1 MSMSMC
7 VKALVAYGCRVQNEY
22 QYRFSRIGQFVN
34 SNNDEKMSIC
44 RFSII
49 CSNNKKRTRN
59 NDESPV
65 EASIRDRILKQVAES
80 GVDTVL
86 LPLNFMNA
94 HWCCVAIKVQAK
106 RIIYYDLLNQAPYMN
121 AANAIATHL
130 KISGLQ
136 EYDVIPQNN
145 RIQFDA
151 YSCGVYVC
159 WMSICQVIPE
169 PPLDMS
175 ATSMT
180 RRRFEQL
187 YEVDFSLWKHPH

>member
-1 MSMSMC
+1 
-7 VKALVAYGCRVQNEY
+7 
-22 QYRFSRIGQFVN
+22 
-34 SNNDEKMSIC
+34 MSIC